1 MNKQNKQSHCLICTA
16 KLSYLELSLQDE
28 LVVELSGASGHG
40 CLDWRQGE
48 DTLLLQVFLSTVITV
63 SILFQLIPQKDAFNK
78 LKSNK
83 KKLLYST
90 FLNTLQGL
98 F

>member
-1 MNKQNKQSHCLICTA
+1 MKKKNKQTHCLICTA

-48 DTLLLQVFLSTVITV
+48 DDLLLQVFLSTVITV
-63 SILFQLIPQKDAFNK
+63 RTLHKLI
-78 LKSNK
+78 S
-83 KKLLYST
+83 
-90 FLNTLQGL
+90 
-98 F
+98 